1 MTPVFPAPPTFWTS
15 SLLTAD
21 IITALR
27 PEADGTTLLIT
38 VGNPL
43 RADDGVGPYIAER
56 FKEGQKGL
64 ILLDAGEKPE
74 NIIDKAVA
82 AAPKKVVI
90 LDAADFSG
98 KTGEARIIAGE
109 HIPDTTLSTHTFP
122 LKVIARMLKEDT
134 GARVLFLGI
143 QPKSAELGGK
153 MCDEVKMTADE
164 VIKIINGEGSNA

>member
-1 MTPVFPAPPTFWTS
+1 
-15 SLLTAD
+15 
-21 IITALR
+21 
-27 PEADGTTLLIT
+27 LIT
-38 VGNPL
+38 VGNSL

-64 ILLDAGEKPE
+64 VMLDAGEKPE

-82 AAPKKVVI
+82 VAPKKVVI

-98 KTGEARIIAGE
+98 EIGEARIIEGE

-122 LKVIARMLKEDT
+122 LKVVAKMLKEDT
-134 GARVLFLGI
+134 GARVVFLGI

-153 MCDEVKMTADE
+153 MCDEVRMTADE
-164 VIKIINGEGSNA
+164 MLKVINGEK